1 FRGILSQFPEITLK
15 KIVCPSCRT
24 VLFVDPLKTG
34 PLVCPHCRQERD
46 ASAYPEAQQP
56 DSMSTVMP
64 GQPVGNTLVRP
75 GILTWMKGDS
85 QVYTSVIILKKGIN
99 TIGRGQQCSIRIN
112 SGDEYISRMHTRIE
126 LAVKPD
132 GTFEHLL
139 ADAGSVN
146 GTYHNGERIGK
157 NEVIVLR
164 PSDLIRI
171 GHTTYKFT
179 EG

>member
-1 FRGILSQFPEITLK
+1 VRK
-15 KIVCPSCRT
+15 KIVCPSCQT
-24 VLFVDPLKTG
+24 VLSVDPLKTG
-34 PLVCPHCRQERD
+34 PLVCPHCGQGRD

-56 DSMSTVMP
+56 DSMPTDWP
-64 GQPVGNTLVRP
+64 DQPVGHTLARP
-75 GILTWMKGDS
+75 GILTWVKGDS
-85 QVYTSVIILKKGIN
+85 PVYTPTVILKKGIN
-99 TIGRGQQCSIRIN
+99 TIGRGPQCSIRLN
-112 SGDEYISRMHTRIE
+112 SGDEYMSRMHARIE

-157 NEVIVLR
+157 DEVIVLR
-164 PSDLIRI
+164 PNDLIRI

-179 EG
+179 EGHS